1 MDTSSKQPTLLP
13 AYLIV
18 GEDLL
23 KQRRVIERLRESASK
38 LGDLEFNHDR
48 FDGESAS
55 GADVAAACNTLP
67 FMSDV
72 RLVEVAQADKMRK
85 EDSEALVDY
94 LAHPSPSTVLALI
107 ADKLAKNTRLYKA
120 VAGVGKT
127 AVIDCAPMKSYE
139 LAKAVRSMAPGHG
152 FTMTAAAADK
162 LVEFV
167 GADTV
172 RIDSELRKLAFSHAG
187 TSAPVTDRDIES
199 MVART
204 SELAPWNF
212 VDALARRDV
221 AACVGMYPRLGK
233 NPAYGLITLCA
244 TRMRELVLAKTIEQR
259 GDSTPLERVLGGPS
273 WRYKNHASDARRFT
287 LAELEGALV
296 SLRDAERAMKSGSD
310 PDRTFMDWVIAVAA
324 RPADR

>member
-23 KQRRVIERLRESASK
+23 KQRRVVERLRSSAAK

-48 FDGESAS
+48 FDGQSAT
-55 GADVAAACNTLP
+55 GADVVAACNTLP

-72 RLVEVAQADKMRK
+72 RLVEVVQTDKMRK
-85 EDSEALVDY
+85 EDSEALVEY
-94 LAHPSPSTVLALI
+94 LACPSPSTVLALI
-107 ADKLAKNTRLYKA
+107 AEKLAKNTRLYKA
-120 VAGVGKT
+120 VAAVGKT

-139 LAKAVRSMAPGHG
+139 LARAVRSMAPAHG

-172 RIDSELRKLAFSHAG
+172 RIDSELKKIALSCAG
-187 TSAPVTDRDIES
+187 AAAPVTDRDIES

-204 SELAPWNF
+204 SELAPWSF
-212 VDALARRDV
+212 VDALARRDL
-221 AACVGMYPRLGK
+221 AACVNMYPRLGR
-233 NPAYGLITLCA
+233 NPGYGLLALCA
-244 TRMRELVLAKTIEQR
+244 TRVRELILAKTIEQR
-259 GDSTPLERVLGGPS
+259 GDSVPLERVLGGPS
-273 WRYKNHASDARRFT
+273 WRYKNHVSDARRFS

-296 SLRDAERAMKSGSD
+296 LLRDTERLMKSGAD
-310 PDRTFMDWVIAVAA
+310 PDRAFMDWVVAVAGGR
-324 RPADR
+324 RP